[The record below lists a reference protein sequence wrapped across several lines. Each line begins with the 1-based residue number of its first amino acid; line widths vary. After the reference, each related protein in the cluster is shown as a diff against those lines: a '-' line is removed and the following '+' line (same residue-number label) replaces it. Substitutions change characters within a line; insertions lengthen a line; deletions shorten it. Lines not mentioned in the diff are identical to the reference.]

1 MHAYT
6 FLWNLT
12 HGEHISTLSPPSVSR
27 VEGRATK
34 RPVPALPAYVCS
46 PFLATSPPAHL
57 LLSLSTY
64 TSWAR
69 VTVPPHPITLL
80 VTPMLRPFVTPAEPS
95 QARDSHIPPPPR
107 ALTADCVRWLLSS
120 IFHWPLFGHAAVC
133 SHFLPPLFLEAI
145 SSRVCR
151 VCSALVRAVWV
162 AVVYLWEQGAV
173 SPNKY
178 TRGNGRQDLFDHI
191 LSKEIF
197 ESGSSRF

>member
-1 MHAYT
+1 MHAYA
-6 FLWNLT
+6 FFWNLT
-12 HGEHISTLSPPSVSR
+12 HREHISTLSPPSVSR

-145 SSRVCR
+145 SSRVC
-151 VCSALVRAVWV
+151 SALVQAVWV

-173 SPNKY
+173 SPQQVYQRKWKARSLWSY
-178 TRGNGRQDLFDHI
+178 TLKGNLWVWE
-191 LSKEIF
+191 LSLLV
-197 ESGSSRF
+197 